1 MKNLLNIKKIKVIL
15 ILKNQVK
22 RTKFLLSL
30 CINLCI
36 SDILMIGLFTYLS
49 GGEDYEDMVL
59 FAESNKDFIRKF
71 CVLPNEILSHYT
83 FNRAFSTIKIDI

>member
-1 MKNLLNIKKIKVIL
+1 
-15 ILKNQVK
+15 
-22 RTKFLLSL
+22 
-30 CINLCI
+30 
-36 SDILMIGLFTYLS
+36 MIGLFTYLS

-71 CVLPNEILSHYT
+71 CVLPNEILSHDT